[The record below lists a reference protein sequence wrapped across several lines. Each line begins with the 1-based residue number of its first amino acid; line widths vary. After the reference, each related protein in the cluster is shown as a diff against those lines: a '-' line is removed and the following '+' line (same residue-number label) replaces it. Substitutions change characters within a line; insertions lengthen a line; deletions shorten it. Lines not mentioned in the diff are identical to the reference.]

1 MSSMKNLKVKKLFVN
16 TGLNTKYLREFRN
29 DAKKH
34 YQVWRLDNG
43 FHLAIEVYPYGDEKY
58 AKETRNY
65 GEDHTGAKAECD
77 RLRREYIIK
86 RAKQMKNVR
95 KVY

>member
-1 MSSMKNLKVKKLFVN
+1 MKLKVKRLFSN
-16 TGLNTKYLREFRN
+16 DGLNTKYLRQFRE
-29 DAKKH
+29 DAKKQ
-34 YQVWRLDNG
+34 YQVWKFDNG

-65 GEDHTGAKAECD
+65 GKDNTGAKVECD

-86 RAKQMKNVR
+86 RAKQMKSVR

>member
-1 MSSMKNLKVKKLFVN
+1 MKLKVKRLFSN
-16 TGLNTKYLREFRN
+16 DGLNTKYLRQFRE
-29 DAKKH
+29 DAKKQ
-34 YQVWRLDNG
+34 YQVWKFDNG
-43 FHLAIEVYPYGDEKY
+43 FHLAIEVYPYSDEKY
-58 AKETRNY
+58 AKETRSY
-65 GEDHTGAKAECD
+65 GNDHTAAKAECI